1 MPNLKR
7 NMKGSPKTR
16 AQGLGNFAKVMERR
30 ERERAEGAEE
40 TTMTLSTPPIVAKSE
55 PVEEIPVFTDDG
67 EKLYA
72 NVFAKI
78 GPRIRKN
85 YMAGELPRVHK
96 ALFDVLK
103 EEENRFVLSLRKT

>member
-30 ERERAEGAEE
+30 ERERAEE

-55 PVEEIPVFTDDG
+55 PVEEISVFFTDDG

-85 YMAGELPRVHK
+85 YMTGELPRVHK
-96 ALFDVLK
+96 ALFDALK

>member
-1 MPNLKR
+1 
-7 NMKGSPKTR
+7 MKGSPKTR
-16 AQGLGNFAKVMERR
+16 AQGLGNFAKVMER
-30 ERERAEGAEE
+30 RERAEGAEE

-78 GPRIRKN
+78 GPRTRKN

-96 ALFDVLK
+96 ALFDALK
-103 EEENRFVLSLRKT
+103 EENRFVLSLRKT